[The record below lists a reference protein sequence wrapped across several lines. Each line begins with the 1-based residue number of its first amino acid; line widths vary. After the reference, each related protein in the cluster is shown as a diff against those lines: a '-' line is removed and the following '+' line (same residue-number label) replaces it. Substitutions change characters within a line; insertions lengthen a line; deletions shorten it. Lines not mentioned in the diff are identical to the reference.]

1 MGGLF
6 VLHARGEISGELILW
21 FGIIIAVLISS
32 AWFLTTFSSAR
43 QDPASLTGDL
53 FSLVASINSGCTA
66 NSYSDAYN
74 PKTETGLLEGEGNT
88 LCFARDKTR
97 ICKKPLC
104 GNYDGVSLDLASIE
118 NVRITIIEGAVTLV
132 GK

>member
-1 MGGLF
+1 

-43 QDPASLTGDL
+43 QDPAALTGDL

-66 NSYSDAYN
+66 STYSDAFN
-74 PKTETGLLEGEGNT
+74 PNTEEGLLEGEGNQ

-104 GNYDGVSLDLASIE
+104 GTYDGVSIDLAAIK
-118 NVRITIIEGAVTLV
+118 NVRITIVEGAVTLA
-132 GK
+132 GE